1 MVNMVNIKKKTLF
14 GLIIV
19 IISLSACNN
28 RAVYSDYTEIP
39 SAVWA
44 KDKFFS
50 FNVEIDDV
58 EALYEIDLLIRNND
72 MFPRQ
77 NLWLSAVQEHNGL
90 QIKVDTV
97 NVFLLDE
104 QGKWRGKGLGTGYDN
119 YFIWQQRVKFPAK
132 GNYVFRFGHLMRID
146 VLEGIERIG
155 IEVIKEK
162 QY

>member
-1 MVNMVNIKKKTLF
+1 MVNIKKKTLF

>member
-1 MVNMVNIKKKTLF
+1 MKKTVF
-14 GLIIV
+14 GLIF
-19 IISLSACNN
+19 IISLSACEN
-28 RAVYSDYTEIP
+28 RVVFSDYTEVP

-44 KDKFFS
+44 KDKFFA
-50 FNVEIDDV
+50 FNVEIDDA

-90 QIKVDTV
+90 PIKVDTV

-104 QGKWRGKGLGTGYDN
+104 QGKWRGKGFGLGYDN
-119 YFIWQQRVKFPAK
+119 QLIWKQKVKFPAK
-132 GNYVFRFGHLMRID
+132 GNYIFRFGHLMRID

-162 QY
+162 

>member
-1 MVNMVNIKKKTLF
+1 MVNIKKKTLF

-44 KDKFFS
+44 KDRFFS